1 MVEKISKFFKL
12 EERNTTMR
20 TEILAGVTT
29 FLAMAYIL
37 PVNSNMLNDAGV
49 PFGGVF
55 FATVVASMIACLVM
69 GLVANYPVALA
80 PGMGINAFFT
90 YNVVLFGFEGVE
102 WRGALAAVFLSG
114 ILFLIVSI
122 TGVRRKVINA
132 VPQGL
137 KYAVGAGIGFFI
149 TFIGLKNAGIVVA
162 SPATLVEL
170 GNLSYPPVLL
180 AIFGLIL
187 VVVLYSMGNKFALII
202 SIVSTAVLGLILG
215 ALGVDLMPAYSTDF
229 SVGFMGDVGDTIFA
243 PFRGGFQ
250 ELFSHPSAW
259 FIIFIFLFVD
269 FFDTAG
275 TLMAVGNQ
283 AGLINEDSELIGG
296 DRALFADAIGTVSG
310 SVLGTSTVTSYI
322 ESSTGIEQGGRTGLT
337 AVTVAALF
345 LLSLFIYPL
354 LSVVTGINEFAMI
367 DGEEVLVA
375 TYSPVTAMALIMVG
389 ALMVTQLKNINWDD
403 KAILIPSFLT
413 IVFMIFAF
421 SIAEGIAVGFIF
433 YPIIMVATKRAK
445 EVNPI
450 MYALMVVFI
459 LFFALQVIM

>member
-1 MVEKISKFFKL
+1 MEKVKQFFKL

-20 TEILAGVTT
+20 TEILAGITT

-37 PVNSNMLNDAGV
+37 PVNSGMLNEAGV

-55 FATVVASMIACLVM
+55 FATAVASAIACLIM

-90 YNVVLFGFEGVE
+90 YNVVLFGFPGVE
-102 WRGALAAVFLSG
+102 WRGALAAVLISG
-114 ILFLIVSI
+114 ILFLIVSV
-122 TGVRRKVINA
+122 TGVRRAVINA

-137 KYAVGAGIGFFI
+137 KFAVGAGIGFFI
-149 TFIGLKNAGIVVA
+149 TFIGLKNMGLVVG

-170 GNLSYPPVLL
+170 GDVSHPAVLL
-180 AIFGLIL
+180 GIFGLIL
-187 VVVLYSMGNKFALII
+187 VVILYSMGNKFALII
-202 SIVSTAVLGLILG
+202 SIAATAVVGLILG
-215 ALGVDLMPAYSTDF
+215 FLGVSTMPEYSTDF
-229 SVGFMGDVGDTIFA
+229 SVGFLSDVGDTLFA
-243 PFRGGFQ
+243 PFRGGFA
-250 ELFSHPSAW
+250 ELFSNPSAW

-283 AGLINEDSELIGG
+283 AGLINENSELVGG
-296 DRALFADAIGTVSG
+296 DRALLADAIGTVSG
-310 SVLGTSTVTSYI
+310 SFLGTSTVTSYI

-337 AVTVAALF
+337 AVTVAVLF
-345 LLSLFIYPL
+345 LVSLLIYPL
-354 LSVVTGINEFAMI
+354 LSVVTGVYDPIT
-367 DGEEVLVA
+367 DKV
-375 TYSPVTAMALIMVG
+375 YSPVTAMALVMVG
-389 ALMVTQLKNINWDD
+389 ALMVTQLKNIDWDD
-403 KAILIPSFLT
+403 KAILVPAFLT

-433 YPIIMVATKRAK
+433 YPIIMIFTKRAK

-450 MYALMVVFI
+450 MYILMVVFI